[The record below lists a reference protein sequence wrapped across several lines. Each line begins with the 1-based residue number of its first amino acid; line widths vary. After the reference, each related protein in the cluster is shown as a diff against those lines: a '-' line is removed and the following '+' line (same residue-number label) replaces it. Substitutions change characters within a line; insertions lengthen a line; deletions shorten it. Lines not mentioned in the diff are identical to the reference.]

1 MLPAAVIP
9 CLTALRRR
17 VFITVV
23 SFTCT
28 FCTLFGNVKN
38 SIRKLIRLQHLPVFF
53 IAALLLFSYVTSA
66 QQKNLDYF
74 LEQGIQNSPL
84 LKESNNNVLLNQI
97 DSLRIL
103 ATYKPQVSA
112 ISNNYYAPV
121 IHGYGYDEII
131 TNIRNFNEQVSATK
145 TFVGKKNLQI
155 QFNGIQLLN
164 QSLYITRKITE
175 QDLRRT
181 IVAAYIAAYGSWRQY
196 NFNDEIYKLLSKE
209 DSIFK
214 KLTQASVYRQTDYLT
229 FLVTLQQQH
238 LTITQAK
245 QQYQNDYA
253 TLNYICGLVDTSYAI
268 LDSPRIAL
276 QQLPEYTNSI
286 FYKKFVT
293 DSLLLKNES
302 QQIGLTYK
310 PKLSVTADGGFVS
323 SFTYTPYKNFGF
335 GAAVNLT
342 IPIYDGNQRKLQYRR
357 LNILEQTR
365 ISNRNFY
372 TNQYY
377 QQIAQLSQQLQTT
390 EQVISET
397 REQLRYVRT
406 LLEANKKLLITGEV
420 NIAEYIIA
428 IGNYLNAQ
436 NTILQNVIQKY
447 QIITQINYWNR

>member
-1 MLPAAVIP
+1 MLPAAVM
-9 CLTALRRR
+9 LL
-17 VFITVV
+17 ITVV
-23 SFTCT
+23 SLPCT
-28 FCTLFGNVKN
+28 VCMLLSNVKIN
-38 SIRKLIRLQHLPVFF
+38 IRKLTRLKLLPVSFSVAF
-53 IAALLLFSYVTSA
+53 LLFSYTTIA

-74 LEQGIQNSPL
+74 IDQGLQNSPL
-84 LKESNNNVLLNQI
+84 LKETNNNILLNHI
-97 DSLRIL
+97 DSLRIR

-145 TFVGKKNLQI
+145 TFVGKKNLEI

-164 QSLYITRKITE
+164 ESLSIAGKITE
-175 QDLRRT
+175 QDLQRT

-196 NFNDEIYKLLSKE
+196 NFNDEIYKLLAKE
-209 DSIFK
+209 DTIFK
-214 KLTQASVYRQTDYLT
+214 KLTQSSVYRQTDYLT

-238 LTITQAK
+238 LAITQAK

-286 FYKKFVT
+286 FYKKFIT
-293 DSLLLKNES
+293 DSLILKNES
-302 QQIGLTYK
+302 QQIGLAYK

-323 SFTYTPYKNFGF
+323 SLTYTPYKNFGF
-335 GAAVNLT
+335 GAAINLT
-342 IPIYDGNQRKLQYRR
+342 IPIYDGNQRKLQYQR

-365 ISNRNFY
+365 VSNRNFY

-428 IGNYLNAQ
+428 ISNYLNAQ
-436 NTILQNVIQKY
+436 NTITQSVIQKY